1 MMKKILYICIGL
13 VLIIGCAN
21 GQNKENIKELRDSLD
36 KVFFMGYVRNDTIM
50 LKRALEL
57 SNYLLSVDT
66 SNIGKRQCYYYRS
79 RIFFSL
85 GRMDE
90 TMANGE
96 HAVLTLQE
104 NNPLRLI
111 FLSVKYLRE
120 NNKDSATYYI
130 EKTNAVCDSS
140 LNDEYNQ
147 DMAINK
153 IKAIYLR
160 DGEKNAKIYLSKLL
174 RTHPSPF
181 LKSLD
186 KDWNEWVRMNNE
198 ELKLMNIK
206 ILR

>member
-36 KVFFMGYVRNDTIM
+36 NVFFMGYVRNDTIM

-66 SNIGKRQCYYYRS
+66 SNIGKRQCYLYRS

-104 NNPLRLI
+104 NNPSRLI

-130 EKTNAVCDSS
+130 EKTIAVCDSS
-140 LNDEYNQ
+140 LNDEYNEN
-147 DMAINK
+147 MAINK

-160 DGEKNAKIYLSKLL
+160 DGEKNTKIYLSKLL

>member
-66 SNIGKRQCYYYRS
+66 SNIGKRQCYLYRS

-104 NNPLRLI
+104 NNPSRLI
-111 FLSVKYLRE
+111 FLSVKYLRG

-130 EKTNAVCDSS
+130 EKTITVCDSS
-140 LNDEYNQ
+140 LNDEYNEN
-147 DMAINK
+147 MAINK

>member
-1 MMKKILYICIGL
+1 MKKILYICIGL

-66 SNIGKRQCYYYRS
+66 SNIGKRQCYLYRS

-104 NNPLRLI
+104 NNPSRLI

-130 EKTNAVCDSS
+130 EKTITVCDSS
-140 LNDEYNQ
+140 LNDEYNEN
-147 DMAINK
+147 MAINK

>member
-1 MMKKILYICIGL
+1 MKKISYIFIVF

-21 GQNKENIKELRDSLD
+21 GQNKKDLKELRDSLD
-36 KVFFMGYVRNDTIM
+36 NVFFMGYVRNDTIM

-66 SNIGKRQCYYYRS
+66 STIGKRQCYLYRS

-104 NNPLRLI
+104 NNPSRLI
-111 FLSVKYLRE
+111 FLSEKYLRE

-130 EKTNAVCDSS
+130 EKTIAVCDSS
-140 LNDEYNQ
+140 LNDEYNEN
-147 DMAINK
+147 MAINK

>member
-13 VLIIGCAN
+13 VSIIGCAN
-21 GQNKENIKELRDSLD
+21 GQNKVNIKELRDSLD
-36 KVFFMGYVRNDTIM
+36 KVFFMGYVRNDTII

-90 TMANGE
+90 AMANGE

-104 NNPLRLI
+104 NNPSRLI
-111 FLSVKYLRE
+111 FLSEKYLRE

-130 EKTNAVCDSS
+130 EKTIAVCDSS
-140 LNDEYNQ
+140 LNDEYNEN
-147 DMAINK
+147 MAINK

>member
-1 MMKKILYICIGL
+1 MKKILYIFIGL
-13 VLIIGCAN
+13 VLIIGCAH
-21 GQNKENIKELRDSLD
+21 GQNKKDLKELRDSLD
-36 KVFFMGYVRNDTIM
+36 NVFFMGYVRNDTIM

-66 SNIGKRQCYYYRS
+66 STISKRQCYLYRS

-104 NNPLRLI
+104 NNPSRLI
-111 FLSVKYLRE
+111 FLSEKYLRE

-130 EKTNAVCDSS
+130 EKTIAVCDSS
-140 LNDEYNQ
+140 LNNEYNEN
-147 DMAINK
+147 MAINK

-174 RTHPSPF
+174 RIHPSPL

-186 KDWNEWVRMNNE
+186 EDWNEWVRMNNE

-206 ILR
+206 VLR

>member
-1 MMKKILYICIGL
+1 MKKISYIFIVF

-21 GQNKENIKELRDSLD
+21 GQNKKDLKELRDSLD
-36 KVFFMGYVRNDTIM
+36 NVFFMGYVRNDTIM

-66 SNIGKRQCYYYRS
+66 SNIGKRQCYLYRS

-104 NNPLRLI
+104 NNPSRLI
-111 FLSVKYLRE
+111 FLSEKYLRE

-130 EKTNAVCDSS
+130 EKTIAVCDSS
-140 LNDEYNQ
+140 LNDEYNEN
-147 DMAINK
+147 MAINK

-186 KDWNEWVRMNNE
+186 EDWNEWVRMNNE

>member
-1 MMKKILYICIGL
+1 MKKILYICIGL

-66 SNIGKRQCYYYRS
+66 SNIGKRQCYLYRS

-104 NNPLRLI
+104 NNPSRLI
-111 FLSVKYLRE
+111 FLSVKYLRG

-130 EKTNAVCDSS
+130 EKTITVCDSS
-140 LNDEYNQ
+140 LNDEYNEN
-147 DMAINK
+147 MAINK

>member
-1 MMKKILYICIGL
+1 MKKISYIFIVF

-21 GQNKENIKELRDSLD
+21 GQNKKDLKELRDSLD
-36 KVFFMGYVRNDTIM
+36 NVFFMGYVRNDTIM

-66 SNIGKRQCYYYRS
+66 SNIGKRQCYLYRS

-104 NNPLRLI
+104 NNPSRLI
-111 FLSVKYLRE
+111 FLSEKYLRE

-130 EKTNAVCDSS
+130 EKTIAVCDSS
-140 LNDEYNQ
+140 LNDEYNEN
-147 DMAINK
+147 MAINK